1 MRENAGLI
9 TSETAKRLGD
19 YKRVPALM
27 SFPAVSNG
35 SFRTHRL

>member
-19 YKRVPALM
+19 HTRALVL
-27 SFPAVSNG
+27 S
-35 SFRTHRL
+35 HKKDE